1 MAQRIR
7 RSWQRN
13 RIVLGLFVGLFVAPL
28 GVHALACL
36 A

>member
-1 MAQRIR
+1 MARIR

-13 RIVLGLFVGLFVAPL
+13 RIVLGLFIGLFAAPL
-28 GVHALACL
+28 AIHALARL